1 MKRLTLAL
9 LILTLL
15 CSGMYGQTVKEIE
28 KQHKELIKRLKK
40 ENALKKVEVRIENDG
55 FWYFLLTGK
64 NKMYGVANQE
74 GKVIIPMQNT
84 AVAYY
89 PAEQKSIVKTRIT
102 EKFFMKAGFAYS
114 YENTRPF
121 FLTFK
126 SDYGIVALDGTVIKD
141 KIKQVRKIPG
151 YWIISDSYEKMTY
164 SHDSDR
170 DNPFIFLGKKLG
182 VVKGDGE
189 LLVATEY
196 DEISL
201 GGMYEPKDMS
211 DLDELPL
218 IQLCEYSK
226 KNNDGVT
233 VTGGVTLN
241 GILPALPC
249 IFNGV
254 TIGTKYVSGQG
265 MKYVWKV
272 KQTKL
277 GNYEEYTGESDA
289 PKYKDKGE
297 ELFEQGKY
305 NDVIE
310 YYSHAGIA
318 QPWSKFYSGV
328 SLFHLGV
335 GNSTGAKMQAEYIE
349 KNQMDMYRS
358 LVEMGS
364 TFNLELSKKQ
374 YESAIDLLQAYLKE
388 DNTFKTQ
395 AESYINICNMNIQDL
410 PALRKRYENAI
421 MMFEKAKQDEIKRQ
435 REAALRAQQQRTEI
449 MLGILNIFANSLLKA
464 ASSSPSVGSGNVGAG
479 YVAPSGTSSSG
490 GGIDNSSKI
499 ADWENR
505 RADAVRRLNQ
515 YEEQLSKD
523 PNSSYYKQMV
533 RDMKNRINQCDN
545 QLQLLR
551 SH

>member
-1 MKRLTLAL
+1 MKRLTFVL
-9 LILTLL
+9 LMLTLL

-40 ENALKKVEVRIENDG
+40 EHPLKRVEVKIENDG

-64 NKMYGVANQE
+64 NKMFGVANQE
-74 GKVIIPMQNT
+74 GKIIIPTQNT
-84 AVAYY
+84 SVTYF
-89 PAEQKSIVKTRIT
+89 PAEPKGIVKTPIT
-102 EKFFMKAGFAYS
+102 EKYFIKAGFAYS
-114 YENTRPF
+114 YENTKPF

-164 SHDSDR
+164 SRDR
-170 DNPFIFLGKKLG
+170 NQDTPFMFLGRNLG
-182 VVKGDGE
+182 VVKGDGK
-189 LLVATEY
+189 LLVAPEY

-201 GGMYEPKDMS
+201 GGIYESKNAAK
-211 DLDELPL
+211 LEELVK

-226 KNNDGVT
+226 KNKDGVT

-254 TIGTKYVSGQG
+254 TIDKKYVSGQG
-265 MKYVWKV
+265 MKYIWLV
-272 KQTKL
+272 KQTEL
-277 GNYEEYTGESDA
+277 GSFEEYTEESDS
-289 PKYKDKGE
+289 PKYRDKGE

-328 SLFHLGV
+328 SLFHLGL

-388 DNTFKTQ
+388 DNTFKMQ
-395 AESYINICNMNIQDL
+395 AESYINICNMNIRDL

-421 MMFEKAKQDEIKRQ
+421 LTFEKAKQDEIKRQ